1 MMNWN
6 EKTTMESAM
15 DIMEID
21 SPVDQ
26 MEEMSFEDSDCNNFV
41 FVDIQGFKT
50 IRNRFMCKEF
60 CLVDGEYKYHA
71 LVKSPYSFNKM
82 SSHNKQNA
90 SWLINNF
97 HGLKYECGDVH
108 MIELLQNTY
117 PKLMNKTI
125 LVKGKEKVQ
134 WMQYMYRNCGEI
146 SCVNVEDL
154 DAYDWRLRREESYQK
169 CDYHDDRYGWKDYR
183 CAMASALE
191 LQDILRKNCTNDL
204 HKMISYTQSRKM
216 F

>member
-1 MMNWN
+1 MMNSN

-15 DIMEID
+15 DILEID

-26 MEEMSFEDSDCNNFV
+26 MEEIEFSDCNNFV

-50 IRNRFMCKEF
+50 IQNRFMCKEF

-82 SSHNKQNA
+82 PSRYQRNA
-90 SWLINNF
+90 SWLTKHF
-97 HGLKYECGDVH
+97 HGLKYECGDIH
-108 MIELLQNTY
+108 IIELLQNTF
-117 PKLMNKTI
+117 PKLMNKTVLI
-125 LVKGKEKVQ
+125 KGKEKVQ
-134 WMQYMYRNCGEI
+134 WIQYMYRNCGEI
-146 SCVNVEDL
+146 TCVNVEDL
-154 DAYDWRLRREESYQK
+154 DAYDWRLRREEPYEK
-169 CDYHDDRYGWKDYR
+169 CDYHNKGWKDYR

-191 LQDILRKNCTNDL
+191 LQDILRKNCTNEL
-204 HKMISYTQSRKM
+204 YKMINYTQFRKM